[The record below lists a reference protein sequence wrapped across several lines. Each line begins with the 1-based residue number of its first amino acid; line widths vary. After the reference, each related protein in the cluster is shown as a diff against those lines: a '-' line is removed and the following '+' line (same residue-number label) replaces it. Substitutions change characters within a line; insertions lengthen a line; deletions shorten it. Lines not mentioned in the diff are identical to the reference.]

1 MGASQSS
8 GNRNV
13 EVQDELGEG
22 YGGELRGKL
31 CLSTPPLV
39 DEQGLPASP
48 KYCPIGVGNFNEEY
62 CENAKLTS
70 APDIS

>member
-31 CLSTPPLV
+31 CLSSPHLV
-39 DEQGLPASP
+39 GEQGLPASETLVRN
-48 KYCPIGVGNFNEEY
+48 IVRM
-62 CENAKLTS
+62 LS
-70 APDIS
+70 